1 MLNVSAV
8 PILTITHR
16 NNFMQVVPVKRWIR
30 NWNCCTF
37 LLEVSIIFT
46 LVTNFLSFDI
56 GSQEKR
62 EGNLVDNIYT
72 PSNRHCDG
80 SSQPTGH
87 DCVHRRHLRSFHPV
101 FDPDYTDVVRPIKAR
116 RHER

>member
-8 PILTITHR
+8 PILTITLR

-30 NWNCCTF
+30 QWNCCTF
-37 LLEVSIIFT
+37 LLDVSKIIAYAHFC
-46 LVTNFLSFDI
+46 FDI

-62 EGNLVDNIYT
+62 EGNLVDNIYS
-72 PSNRHCDG
+72 PSDRHCHG
-80 SSQPTGH
+80 RSQPTGH
-87 DCVHRRHLRSFHPV
+87 DCIHGRHLRSFHPV
-101 FDPDYTDVVRPIKAR
+101 FDPDYANVVRPLKAW